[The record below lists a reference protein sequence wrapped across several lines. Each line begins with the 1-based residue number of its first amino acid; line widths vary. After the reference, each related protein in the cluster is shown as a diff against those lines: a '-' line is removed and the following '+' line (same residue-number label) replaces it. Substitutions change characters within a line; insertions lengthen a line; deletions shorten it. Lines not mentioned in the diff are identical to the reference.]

1 MIPKNA
7 FFFWNKGTKLSYLR
21 YQTLVTFR
29 ELHPDWKIYICNP
42 TIKKF
47 KKWLGVEKQ
56 DFLNKEKGIDYLEI
70 AKELDINI
78 IDYTKHTEKAP
89 VHTADF
95 FRWDALYNNGGWFFD
110 LDQIFLKNFDNLCK
124 YDFVFDGSG
133 NYYIGV
139 IGMAKNCKIGK
150 FVYENMHQVYDSDH
164 YCCTGPW
171 YMRTLMLPPGAPK
184 FKLLEKQYNTFY
196 APADY
201 FYPVVSSAS
210 VKEIL
215 YDNKNDISKDAYAIH
230 WFGGHPDSQEFNKR
244 YTSESKSEYDNTI
257 TKYINRN

>member
-7 FFFWNKGTKLSYLR
+7 FFFWNKGTKLSYFR

-29 ELHPDWKIYICNP
+29 KLHPDWKIYICNP
-42 TIKKF
+42 TIKEF
-47 KKWLGVEKQ
+47 KKWSGNEQQ
-56 DFLNKEKGIDYLEI
+56 DFLRKDDGVDYLEL
-70 AKELDINI
+70 AKELDVTIF
-78 IDYTKHTEKAP
+78 DYKKHTNKAP

-110 LDQIFLKNFDNLCK
+110 LDQIFLKNFDDLCN

-139 IGMAKNCKIGK
+139 IGLAKNCEIGK
-150 FVYENMHQVYDSDH
+150 FVYEQMYGAYNPDH

-171 YMRTLMLPPGAPK
+171 YMRTLMHPPGNPH
-184 FKLLEKQYNTFY
+184 FKSVESKYNTFY

-201 FYPVVSSAS
+201 FYPVVESSK
-210 VKEIL
+210 VKDIL
-215 YDNKNDISKDAYAIH
+215 YENENTFSNDVYAIH
-230 WFGGHPDSQEFNKR
+230 WYGGHPDSQDFNKKF
-244 YTSESKSEYDNTI
+244 TADTQMAFKNTI
-257 TKYINRN
+257 TKYLNI